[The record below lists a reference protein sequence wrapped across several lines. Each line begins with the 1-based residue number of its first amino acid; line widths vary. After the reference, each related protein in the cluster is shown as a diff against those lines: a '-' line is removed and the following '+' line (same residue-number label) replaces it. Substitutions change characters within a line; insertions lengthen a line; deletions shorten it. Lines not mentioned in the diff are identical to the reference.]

1 MAAKDR
7 FYFIVIILGNTWG
20 RDESGR
26 GCMGCGHQETFV
38 NCADVS
44 IRGWTTD
51 PQPPKTTKPNNV
63 TSKKVESTTE
73 PTNLDDGKAIIDI
86 KAKIPRPPADN
97 NLAATSIKKHRPK
110 IPPPPVEYSA
120 ASHEQNKPN
129 SIPAPPPEH
138 RHNKTSKLHDGPPKI
153 PAPPPEHQRNRT
165 WKAYDSPHKIPAPPP
180 EHHHN
185 RTSELN
191 NSLPKLPAP
200 PTEQHLN
207 RTTKSFDNPSKIP
220 TPPNTDNFVNFTDP
234 SHNKSHVPALESAQ
248 NKDKDNKTNS
258 IHVVKTTST
267 ISKRVPKGMM
277 SDSQMV
283 KQLQD
288 KITKFAMKS
297 SETTREKLS
306 RFTDAPMFVYN
317 SLTGELKPLNKDL
330 KARMTN
336 IHVNQQQKLIKPNNK
351 KQVLAP
357 KPKTVDS
364 STTLPSGKESVKATT
379 NSPLPLQNKIDL
391 SHAGKPTSIEPIKD
405 PVNKSQLISNN
416 LIGKHRDKSKVSP
429 PKNTIESALPSGVY
443 SQIFGLIDKLFH
455 AKYPDMNFS
464 KPPALNTETAHKKET
479 TISTHN
485 MSHKTETIVT
495 HTNRQSDLKTQHPVR
510 NTVSNNIAESTVG
523 NTVHETISPYQH
535 KHIEPIQ
542 ISSDIAHKLQHTSAK
557 NREITTAINEMDSAH
572 SHHMPPHKHH
582 IDSSKAILKNKVGSF
597 HVLSKG
603 PTSAYDILP
612 VEQERLES
620 NQTRPKQRLNP
631 SLLQATQNRP
641 TFVPESSAKKP
652 KLPTKQRLTNHLKMA
667 RDNHITIGGLKIER
681 KKHKQSDQSKLLR
694 DIPPGTQ
701 EQTESKRQIHFKRN
715 APKPIQTTQDMSA
728 IIQEKSINKNTDSL
742 HTHLQRS
749 KETPIISHTMQEKLV
764 SESKDSHMHL
774 HPQEF
779 QKSDT
784 ISPIVNKKMVNRN
797 RDTSIHR
804 HAQQSHKSDT
814 ITPIII
820 KKMVN
825 RGRDTSINTYAQ
837 HSQKSNTIS
846 QVINKK
852 MVNKD
857 RDTFIPR
864 HAQHSHKSDT
874 ISPIINKKM
883 VNRGRDTAIHTH
895 AQQSHVANKHTPIIH
910 EHVVSGSKDSF
921 VHAHH
926 PKLQEKHE
934 YPQTLQERVVNGE
947 RDSSGHT
954 YPRQPHKTQSIKPVR
969 NNGLGN
975 RGEDYSV
982 HSHSHQSQEAK
993 EQLPI
998 IHKSAISG
1006 STDSSLHS
1014 HPHVFQTTSNIS
1026 SEIQNGPVNKR
1037 MPSSLLTHSKPSK
1050 LSALDRAALFLG
1062 MSVMG
1067 SAPTAGIN
1075 NQMADVKV
1083 VNVNPTEPPV
1093 QVNKD
1098 NLQKTGVEIPKDTEL
1113 QSSPVGISYETFIS
1127 NDQNS
1132 YKSKQDTAN
1141 DSSLKQKAV
1150 AMKTTKVHYNYNMP
1164 DTFKTQNKTPSRAHV
1179 SLKNE
1184 NHQFL
1189 QSFDNKRNDHTMQTE
1204 TFSATDMPKTQS
1216 ETGSFD
1222 NLHNKGIQNNVQ
1234 KDKSHQ
1240 TEPHNKQT
1248 DPLPG
1253 QFIKDTESGWG
1264 APLSSTAIL
1273 AQPETLSNLY
1283 RAQEMVNQAHNEAVM
1298 QPERQDVYPVHSS
1311 GLLNRTTGGTL
1322 LDKQSKSHFKSN
1334 IHPVQNKQNTAKTI
1348 KPLIPEHS
1356 APAVSTH
1363 KTVDTVIS
1371 STNKNK
1377 KITDI
1382 NIENM
1387 NANLMDPVDIQSTY
1401 TINKT
1406 ANTRLIE
1413 SLNDLTQA
1421 FDATHF
1427 QDKFNDQKTTSGH
1440 LYLKLPNKT
1449 NVLDSVSQNTR
1460 QHRPGDSAHKN
1471 KGTRTTNDNKIS
1483 PNKVSPTITRETK
1496 TQSRHHIS
1504 SGPKSIKSDTL
1515 AKSPKV
1521 QNTFLQS
1528 SLLNKQPSNHHHH
1541 RTFNIGSGN
1550 KHDTNADV
1558 KQDTDMD
1565 TQPLVD
1571 IRRESS
1577 GQPIVTSSSLHDTSK
1592 HNSFLENANKDQ
1604 TGNFDGLALV
1614 DKPLLPVEDISL
1626 HAPPTQQYDYKDKSA
1641 QYMNILGEQS
1651 SRNHKDNAISLPKES
1666 MRINNNT
1673 IGNMLQKSLT
1683 EKTILHN
1690 LTTLSPPKLYSK
1702 SINETPRN
1710 INQRMSGKH
1719 SIVWTKLDQTQDDK
1733 VQNVVD
1739 HHVQSSLKA
1748 KVVNRNTDTM
1758 KQAQA
1763 TTTERYNVQAILH
1776 HQSHNII
1783 GSNTSPIEPTSK
1795 IETPQYKTRTQYKE
1809 AIDSQ
1814 NLPNTKQR
1822 TNDIYYIKDVDLQA
1836 NQLLDSRKTG
1846 VLDHKTHILARKPSH
1861 DSLAKDRIHK
1871 NHNHKITD
1879 TPNLHTSR
1887 MNILLKTSNNLDDA
1901 NVNKTV
1907 TRISDSVEKATP
1919 QTAISESSIKQHGSH
1934 GKLFNHH
1941 EHHTATHTKHGH
1953 SPLHK
1958 HEQKQTNKNF
1968 DPILHSGNHPQT
1980 MLTKLR
1986 RENVSSSHQHHHTN
2000 RKVQDAPAHVEYLHQ
2015 GTDPIHANSHTHH
2028 SQIPHT
2034 DVHSLQQT
2042 ELNNVHSSVK
2052 DTSAHTHAEHAHTH
2066 VHIDLPKHLIA
2077 DPRKHENL
2085 VSETLPLPNHLIA
2098 DPLKHDTELRAAH
2111 VHGPHEHGPHDHV
2124 QPSKNKI
2131 PVDKFVDSHTH
2142 IADLHVD
2149 GQTPSNHTLSQ
2160 TKASQK
2166 EQSNRNWTEQMR
2178 RTTIDN
2184 FVTELTSRFKS
2195 HTNDATSKAQDA
2207 HIKVLP
2213 LSRETIIQVLQ
2224 AIAGGEGTKPTLLS
2238 TSTKASK
2245 LTNTS
2250 NISRKISTPISTL
2263 TEEKR
2268 INKSTQAKIGKQK
2281 PPFTESA
2288 ESKPLTAKKLKNSN
2302 KKSIS
2307 KSLKKQTD
2315 SIKENNKI
2323 RQHRKLSP
2331 KPYKREKIQSGSAMT
2346 NKVPKHLLDMNDAL
2360 THVKP
2365 RKSLKSTIE
2374 RKTIS
2379 TLEIRPVKDSPN
2391 TLKTYYKADLYS
2403 EQQQTKYNIVEENK
2417 HTINKNQNRRKTK
2430 SFYEGENKARRP
2442 GLVKSSSSSSR
2453 KSSELQDRRI
2463 PSFRNSKFVDRK
2475 RQISSSRN
2483 SKFKAYKPVK
2493 SVEERVTQK
2502 KHSLPELRK
2511 KSGSKDRKRF
2521 QPAGIKPLQRK
2532 ETINRPDNTLNDN
2545 VGKTRGNSRSRS
2557 GTNKSSENVSNRSDA
2572 RTNSAKRIT
2581 NRNKSHSKTRSS
2593 NQVRSS
2599 NGRSRSQANSAK
2611 DRLSNKLRP
2620 RSGVASEV
2628 LTNSQLNS
2636 RGRVPSLKDL
2646 LPSTK
2651 SPSGKLI
2658 KSKTQSRS
2666 KSTSKTRATSRSRS
2680 KKNRE
2685 SKIRSNSRTRLRINN
2700 ESNGRVNGRT
2710 RSRTNG
2716 LRRSRGRSRMGMNVI
2731 EEIVDNGNARERP
2744 NRNHPRQIPRRP
2756 LPRQHDNILPHSE
2769 IDPIWVYEP
2778 PIEPQLQM
2786 VRGFRDPFSPSQA
2799 LFHDGLPHD
2808 EIRKITR
2815 PRSRDRFSSNRRQS
2829 NRRSQR
2835 PSSREIE
2842 PESNRRVRPRTSR
2855 TRPLSSRSNS
2865 QSRRLPSPSS
2875 SIRTLNTRT
2884 RPNSRVRSR
2893 AQSNSSVQSNSRAR
2907 SSSRAQLNSR
2917 VRSNSR
2923 AQSNSRV
2930 PSNSRLLSNSRAQ
2943 TNSRTQSNSRTRS
2956 NSRARS
2962 NSRRQPKI
2970 SMPSRLETRQTF
2982 RDRFS
2987 DSGSISDGHI
2997 IRGLDPIQRITPH
3010 RASTE
3015 GGRVMFIGSPSE
3027 AEKVV
3032 TVPQQS
3038 RGKAVLKQMRQM
3050 ITQSEHRSAARGDP
3064 RRRIVVLPLTRDTV
3078 SRIFGDIGHARR

>member
-1 MAAKDR
+1 
-7 FYFIVIILGNTWG
+7 
-20 RDESGR
+20 
-26 GCMGCGHQETFV
+26 MGCGHQETFV

-63 TSKKVESTTE
+63 TSKTVKSTTE
-73 PTNLDDGKAIIDI
+73 PTNLDDGKATIDI

-97 NLAATSIKKHRPK
+97 NLAAISKKKHLPK
-110 IPPPPVEYSA
+110 IPRPPVEYSA
-120 ASHEQNKPN
+120 ASHEQDKPI

-138 RHNKTSKLHDGPPKI
+138 HHNSTSKLNDSPPKI

-165 WKAYDSPHKIPAPPP
+165 WKSYDSPHKIPAPPP
-180 EHHHN
+180 EHNHN
-185 RTSELN
+185 RTSKLY
-191 NSLPKLPAP
+191 NSPPKIPAP
-200 PTEQHLN
+200 PTDQHLN
-207 RTTKSFDNPSKIP
+207 RTAKLNDNPKKIP
-220 TPPNTDNFVNFTDP
+220 TPPKADNSINFTEP

-248 NKDKDNKTNS
+248 YKDKDNKTNS
-258 IHVVKTTST
+258 IHAVKTTST
-267 ISKRVPKGMM
+267 INKRVPKGMM
-277 SDSQMV
+277 SDSQMI

-288 KITKFAMKS
+288 KITKFAKKS

-317 SLTGELKPLNKDL
+317 SLTGELKPLDKDL

-336 IHVNQQQKLIKPNNK
+336 IHVNQQQKLIKPNIE
-351 KQVLAP
+351 KQVVAP
-357 KPKTVDS
+357 KPKAVDS
-364 STTLPSGKESVKATT
+364 STTSSPGKESVKATT

-405 PVNKSQLISNN
+405 PVIKSQPISNN
-416 LIGKHRDKSKVSP
+416 LIGKHRDMSEVGP
-429 PKNTIESALPSGVY
+429 QKNTIESALPSGVY

-455 AKYPDMNFS
+455 AKYPDMSFS
-464 KPPALNTETAHKKET
+464 KPPTSNTETAHKKET
-479 TISTHN
+479 AISTHD
-485 MSHKTETIVT
+485 MPHKTKTIVT
-495 HTNRQSDLKTQHPVR
+495 HTNEQSDLKTQLPVRR

-523 NTVHETISPYQH
+523 NAVHETISPYQH

-542 ISSDIAHKLQHTSAK
+542 ISSDMAHKIQHTSAK
-557 NREITTAINEMDSAH
+557 NREITTAINEMETTH
-572 SHHMPPHKHH
+572 SHHMSPHKHH
-582 IDSSKAILKNKVGSF
+582 VDSSQAILKNKVGSF
-597 HVLSKG
+597 HVLSKV
-603 PTSAYDILP
+603 PTSPYDILP
-612 VEQERLES
+612 VEQKRLES
-620 NQTRPKQRLNP
+620 NQTRPKQRLKS
-631 SLLQATQNRP
+631 SLSQAKQNRP
-641 TFVPESSAKKP
+641 TFVLESSGKKP
-652 KLPTKQRLTNHLKMA
+652 KLPTKQRLTNHPKMT
-667 RDNHITIGGLKIER
+667 RDNRFAIGGLEIER
-681 KKHKQSDQSKLLR
+681 KKHKQSKLLR

-701 EQTESKRQIHFKRN
+701 EQIESERQIHFLRN

-728 IIQEKSINKNTDSL
+728 MIQETSMNKNIDSL

-749 KETPIISHTMQEKLV
+749 KKTPKIPHIIQEELV
-764 SESKDSHMHL
+764 SESKDSSMHL
-774 HPQEF
+774 DPKQSH
-779 QKSDT
+779 KSDT
-784 ISPIVNKKMVNRN
+784 ISPIVNKKMVNRD

-804 HAQQSHKSDT
+804 HVQQSHKSDA
-814 ITPIII
+814 ISPII
-820 KKMVN
+820 KQKMVS
-825 RGRDTSINTYAQ
+825 RGRDTSIHT
-837 HSQKSNTIS
+837 
-846 QVINKK
+846 
-852 MVNKD
+852 
-857 RDTFIPR
+857 
-864 HAQHSHKSDT
+864 HAEPSHKSDT

-883 VNRGRDTAIHTH
+883 VNRGRDTSKHTH
-895 AQQSHVANKHTPIIH
+895 EKQSHKHSPTVH
-910 EHVVSGSKDSF
+910 EHIVSGSKDSF

-926 PKLQEKHE
+926 PKLQETHE
-934 YPQTLQERVVNGE
+934 YPHTLQERVVNGE

-954 YPRQPHKTQSIKPVR
+954 YPQQPHKTHAIKPVM
-969 NNGLGN
+969 NNRSGY
-975 RGEDYSV
+975 RSSDSSK
-982 HSHSHQSQEAK
+982 HSHSHQSPEAK
-993 EQLPI
+993 EQSAI
-998 IHKSAISG
+998 IHETSLSS
-1006 STDSSLHS
+1006 STDHSLHS
-1014 HPHVFQTTSNIS
+1014 HPHKFQTTSSVSPAVQTRPI
-1026 SEIQNGPVNKR
+1026 NKG
-1037 MPSSLLTHSKPSK
+1037 MSSSLLTHSKPSK

-1083 VNVNPTEPPV
+1083 VNVNPMEPPL

-1098 NLQKTGVEIPKDTEL
+1098 ILRITGVEMQKDTQL
-1113 QSSPVGISYETFIS
+1113 QSSPDGISYETIIS

-1132 YKSKQDTAN
+1132 YKSKQNTAN
-1141 DSSLKQKAV
+1141 DSSLKQKAA
-1150 AMKTTKVHYNYNMP
+1150 AMKTKKVHYNYNMP

-1184 NHQFL
+1184 NHQFI
-1189 QSFDNKRNDHTMQTE
+1189 QSIENKRNDNTMQTE
-1204 TFSATDMPKTQS
+1204 TFAQTDLPKTKS
-1216 ETGSFD
+1216 VTGSFD
-1222 NLHNKGIQNNVQ
+1222 NLQNKDIQNNVQ
-1234 KDKSHQ
+1234 AVMNSKKVKVHQ

-1248 DPLPG
+1248 DALPG

-1264 APLSSTAIL
+1264 APLSSTAVL
-1273 AQPETLSNLY
+1273 TQPETLSNLHH
-1283 RAQEMVNQAHNEAVM
+1283 AQEMVNQAHNEAVM
-1298 QPERQDVYPVHSS
+1298 QPVQQNVYQGH
-1311 GLLNRTTGGTL
+1311 LLNSTTGGTL
-1322 LDKQSKSHFKSN
+1322 LDKQSQSHFQSN
-1334 IHPVQNKQNTAKTI
+1334 ILPAQNKQINANTI

-1363 KTVDTVIS
+1363 NTVDTVNS
-1371 STNKNK
+1371 SINKNK

-1387 NANLMDPVDIQSTY
+1387 IPNLMDPVNIQTTY
-1401 TINKT
+1401 TTNKT

-1427 QDKFNDQKTTSGH
+1427 QDKFYDQKTTSGH
-1440 LYLKLPNKT
+1440 LYLEPPSKT
-1449 NVLDSVSQNTR
+1449 NVLDSVPQNTR
-1460 QHRPGDSAHKN
+1460 QHRPGVSARKS
-1471 KGTRTTNDNKIS
+1471 KATRTTNN
-1483 PNKVSPTITRETK
+1483 NKVSPNKMSSIITRKTK

-1504 SGPKSIKSDTL
+1504 SGPETIITDTL
-1515 AKSPKV
+1515 AKSPQV
-1521 QNTFLQS
+1521 QNTFLQP
-1528 SLLNKQPSNHHHH
+1528 SLFNEQPSNHHHH
-1541 RTFNIGSGN
+1541 RPFNIGSGN

-1558 KQDTDMD
+1558 TTYTHMD
-1565 TQPLVD
+1565 TQPLVNN
-1571 IRRESS
+1571 RHESLD
-1577 GQPIVTSSSLHDTSK
+1577 QPIVTRSSLHDTSK

-1604 TGNFDGLALV
+1604 TGNFDGPALV
-1614 DKPLLPVEDISL
+1614 DKTLLPVKEIL
-1626 HAPPTQQYDYKDKSA
+1626 HPASPTQQHDYRDKSA
-1641 QYMNILGEQS
+1641 KYMNSTGEQS
-1651 SRNHKDNAISLPKES
+1651 SHNHKDVAISSPAES
-1666 MRINNNT
+1666 MQINNNI
-1673 IGNMLQKSLT
+1673 IGNILQNGLT

-1690 LTTLSPPKLYSK
+1690 PNTLSPPKLYSK
-1702 SINETPRN
+1702 SINQTPQN

-1719 SIVWTKLDQTQDDK
+1719 SNVWTKSDQTQGNK

-1739 HHVQSSLKA
+1739 NHLHSSLKP
-1748 KVVNRNTDTM
+1748 KVVNRNTATDTM
-1758 KQAQA
+1758 KQAQD
-1763 TTTERYNVQAILH
+1763 TTTERYNVQTILH
-1776 HQSHNII
+1776 HQGHTII
-1783 GSNTSPIEPTSK
+1783 GSETIPIEPTFK
-1795 IETPQYKTRTQYKE
+1795 KETAKYNTKTQYKE
-1809 AIDSQ
+1809 VIGSQ
-1814 NLPNTKQR
+1814 NSPVTKQQ
-1822 TNDIYYIKDVDLQA
+1822 TNDIHHIKNIDLQA

-1846 VLDHKTHILARKPSH
+1846 VLDHKTHTLAHKPSH
-1861 DSLAKDRIHK
+1861 GSLAQDRFDR

-1879 TPNLHTSR
+1879 TPNFHTSR
-1887 MNILLKTSNNLDDA
+1887 MNVLLKTSNNLNDA
-1901 NVNKTV
+1901 NINKTV
-1907 TRISDSVEKATP
+1907 TRIPDSVEKATP
-1919 QTAISESSIKQHGSH
+1919 QTAISKSSIMQHDSH
-1934 GKLFNHH
+1934 GKLLDHH
-1941 EHHTATHTKHGH
+1941 EHHTATHTKHAH
-1953 SPLHK
+1953 STLHK
-1958 HEQKQTNKNF
+1958 HEPKPNNKDF

-1986 RENVSSSHQHHHTN
+1986 RENVSSSHQHQHTN

-2015 GTDPIHANSHTHH
+2015 GTDLIYAKSHTHH

-2034 DVHSLQQT
+2034 HLHSLQQT
-2042 ELNNVHSSVK
+2042 ELKNVHSSVK
-2052 DTSAHTHAEHAHTH
+2052 DTSAHTHGEHAHTH
-2066 VHIDLPKHLIA
+2066 VHIDLPKHLMA
-2077 DPRKHENL
+2077 DPLKHENL
-2085 VSETLPLPNHLIA
+2085 VSETLPLPNHLIS

-2124 QPSKNKI
+2124 HPSKNKI
-2131 PVDKFVDSHTH
+2131 TVNKFIDSHTH

-2166 EQSNRNWTEQMR
+2166 EQSKRNWTEQMR

-2195 HTNDATSKAQDA
+2195 HTNDAASNAQDA

-2245 LTNTS
+2245 HMNTS
-2250 NISRKISTPISTL
+2250 NISRKISTTTSTG

-2268 INKSTQAKIGKQK
+2268 KTKSTQTKIRNRKQ
-2281 PPFTESA
+2281 PFTESI
-2288 ESKPLTAKKLKNSN
+2288 ESKSMTAKKPKNN
-2302 KKSIS
+2302 KKKRIGT
-2307 KSLKKQTD
+2307 SLKKRTD

-2323 RQHRKLSP
+2323 RRHRKLSQI
-2331 KPYKREKIQSGSAMT
+2331 PYKREKIQSGSAMT
-2346 NKVPKHLLDMNDAL
+2346 NKVPNHLLDMNDAL
-2360 THVKP
+2360 AHVKP

-2379 TLEIRPVKDSPN
+2379 TLEIQPVKDSPN
-2391 TLKTYYKADLYS
+2391 TLKTYNEADLHS
-2403 EQQQTKYNIVEENK
+2403 EQQQTKYNIVKENK

-2430 SFYEGENKARRP
+2430 SFYEGENKTRRT

-2453 KSSELQDRRI
+2453 KSSELRDRRI
-2463 PSFRNSKFVDRK
+2463 PSSRNSKFVDRK
-2475 RQISSSRN
+2475 RRISSLRN
-2483 SKFKAYKPVK
+2483 SEFKAYKPVK
-2493 SVEERVTQK
+2493 SVEERVPQK
-2502 KHSLPELRK
+2502 KHSIPQLRK
-2511 KSGSKDRKRF
+2511 KSGSKDRNRF
-2521 QPAGIKPLQRK
+2521 QPPGIKPLKRK
-2532 ETINRPDNTLNDN
+2532 ETINRPDNTQKENI
-2545 VGKTRGNSRSRS
+2545 GKTRRNSRSRS
-2557 GTNKSSENVSNRSDA
+2557 GTKNSKENVNNRPDA
-2572 RTNSAKRIT
+2572 RTNSAKSIF
-2581 NRNKSHSKTRSS
+2581 NKNKAHSKTRSS
-2593 NQVRSS
+2593 NQVRSG

-2611 DRLSNKLRP
+2611 SRLNNKLRS
-2620 RSGVASEV
+2620 RSDASSEV
-2628 LTNSQLNS
+2628 LINSRPDS

-2646 LPSTK
+2646 LPSTQ
-2651 SPSGKLI
+2651 SPSGKRV

-2666 KSTSKTRATSRSRS
+2666 KSTSKIRATSRSSS

-2685 SKIRSNSRTRLRINN
+2685 PKIRSNSRTRPRINN
-2700 ESNGRVNGRT
+2700 VSNGRVNGRT

-2716 LRRSRGRSRMGMNVI
+2716 LRRSGGRSRVGMNVI

-2744 NRNHPRQIPRRP
+2744 NRNQPRQIPRRTF
-2756 LPRQHDNILPHSE
+2756 PRQRDNILPHSD

-2786 VRGFRDPFSPSQA
+2786 VRGFRDSSFSPSQA

-2815 PRSRDRFSSNRRQS
+2815 PRSRDRLSSNRRQS
-2829 NRRSQR
+2829 NRRSRR

-2907 SSSRAQLNSR
+2907 SNSRAQLNSR

-2987 DSGSISDGHI
+2987 DSGPISGGHI
-2997 IRGLDPIQRITPH
+2997 IRGLDPIQRIAPH
-3010 RASTE
+3010 RSSTE
-3015 GGRVMFIGSPSE
+3015 HGRVMFIGSPSE

-3050 ITQSEHRSAARGDP
+3050 ITQSERQSAARGDP

-3078 SRIFGDIGHARR
+3078 SRIFGDMGHARR

>member
-1 MAAKDR
+1 
-7 FYFIVIILGNTWG
+7 
-20 RDESGR
+20 
-26 GCMGCGHQETFV
+26 MGCGHQETFV

-44 IRGWTTD
+44 IRGWTSD
-51 PQPPKTTKPNNV
+51 PQPPKTTKHNNV
-63 TSKKVESTTE
+63 TSKTVKSTTE
-73 PTNLDDGKAIIDI
+73 PTNLDDGKAIFDM

-97 NLAATSIKKHRPK
+97 NLVATSIKKHLPK
-110 IPPPPVEYSA
+110 IPRPPVEKSA
-120 ASHEQNKPN
+120 ASHEQDKPN

-191 NSLPKLPAP
+191 NSLPKIPAP

-336 IHVNQQQKLIKPNNK
+336 IHVNQQQKLIKPNNE

-405 PVNKSQLISNN
+405 PVNKTQLISNN

-429 PKNTIESALPSGVY
+429 QKNTIESALPSGVY

-479 TISTHN
+479 TISTHD

-631 SLLQATQNRP
+631 SLLQATQNMP

-667 RDNHITIGGLKIER
+667 RDNHITIGGLEIER

-701 EQTESKRQIHFKRN
+701 EQTESKRQIHFLRN
-715 APKPIQTTQDMSA
+715 APKPIQTIQDMSA

-764 SESKDSHMHL
+764 SGSKDSSMHL
-774 HPQEF
+774 HHQ
-779 QKSDT
+779 QSHKSDT
-784 ISPIVNKKMVNRN
+784 ITPVENKKMDNRN

-814 ITPIII
+814 ITPIIN
-820 KKMVN
+820 KEMVN
-825 RGRDTSINTYAQ
+825 RGMDTSINT
-837 HSQKSNTIS
+837 
-846 QVINKK
+846 
-852 MVNKD
+852 
-857 RDTFIPR
+857 
-864 HAQHSHKSDT
+864 HAQHSL
-874 ISPIINKKM
+874 IINKKM
-883 VNRGRDTAIHTH
+883 VNRGRDTSIHTH
-895 AQQSHVANKHTPIIH
+895 AQQSHVANKHSPIIH
-910 EHVVSGSKDSF
+910 EHVVSGSEDSF

-926 PKLQEKHE
+926 PKLQETHE
-934 YPQTLQERVVNGE
+934 YPHTLQERVVNGE
-947 RDSSGHT
+947 RDFSGQT
-954 YPRQPHKTQSIKPVR
+954 YPRQQHKTHAIKPVM
-969 NNGLGN
+969 NNRLGK
-975 RGEDYSV
+975 RGRDYSM

-993 EQLPI
+993 EQSPI
-998 IHKSAISG
+998 IHESSLSG
-1006 STDSSLHS
+1006 STEYSLHS
-1014 HPHVFQTTSNIS
+1014 HPHKS
-1026 SEIQNGPVNKR
+1026 SASPDIQNGSINKG
-1037 MPSSLLTHSKPSK
+1037 MPSSLHTHSKPSK

-1067 SAPTAGIN
+1067 SAPTVGVN

-1083 VNVNPTEPPV
+1083 VNVNPMEPPV
-1093 QVNKD
+1093 KVNKD
-1098 NLQKTGVEIPKDTEL
+1098 NLQTTGVEMPKDTEL
-1113 QSSPVGISYETFIS
+1113 QSSPGSISYETIIS
-1127 NDQNS
+1127 NDRNS
-1132 YKSKQDTAN
+1132 YKSKEDTAI
-1141 DSSLKQKAV
+1141 DSTLKQKAT
-1150 AMKTTKVHYNYNMP
+1150 AMKTKNVHFNYNMP

-1184 NHQFL
+1184 NHQFI
-1189 QSFDNKRNDHTMQTE
+1189 QSIDNKRNDHTMQTV
-1204 TFSATDMPKTQS
+1204 TLAQTDMPKTQS
-1216 ETGSFD
+1216 EIGSFD
-1222 NLHNKGIQNNVQ
+1222 NLKNKEIQNNVQ
-1234 KDKSHQ
+1234 AVMNFKKDKSHQ

-1248 DPLPG
+1248 DGIPG

-1273 AQPETLSNLY
+1273 TQPETLSNLHH
-1283 RAQEMVNQAHNEAVM
+1283 AQEMVNQAHNEAVM
-1298 QPERQDVYPVHSS
+1298 QPVRQNVYPGHSS
-1311 GLLNRTTGGTL
+1311 GLLYRTTGGSL

-1334 IHPVQNKQNTAKTI
+1334 ILPIQNKQNNAKNV
-1348 KPLIPEHS
+1348 KQLIPDRS
-1356 APAVSTH
+1356 APVVSTH
-1363 KTVDTVIS
+1363 NTVVTAIS
-1371 STNKNK
+1371 STIKNK
-1377 KITDI
+1377 KIRDT

-1387 NANLMDPVDIQSTY
+1387 MANLIDPVDIQSTH
-1401 TINKT
+1401 TLNKT

-1421 FDATHF
+1421 FDVTHF
-1427 QDKFNDQKTTSGH
+1427 QDKFNDKKTASGH
-1440 LYLKLPNKT
+1440 LYLEPPDKT
-1449 NVLDSVSQNTR
+1449 NVLKSVSQNTR
-1460 QHRPGDSAHKN
+1460 QHRPGESAHKS
-1471 KGTRTTNDNKIS
+1471 KGTRTINNNKVS
-1483 PNKVSPTITRETK
+1483 PNKMSPTITRETK
-1496 TQSRHHIS
+1496 TQSRHHLS
-1504 SGPKSIKSDTL
+1504 SGPETIITDTL
-1515 AKSPKV
+1515 AKSPQV

-1528 SLLNKQPSNHHHH
+1528 SLPNEQPSNHHHH
-1541 RTFNIGSGN
+1541 RRFNIGSGN
-1550 KHDTNADV
+1550 KHGTNADV
-1558 KQDTDMD
+1558 TQDTHMD

-1571 IRRESS
+1571 IRHKSS
-1577 GQPIVTSSSLHDTSK
+1577 DQPKVTSSSLHDTSK
-1592 HNSFLENANKDQ
+1592 HSPVLGNANRDQ
-1604 TGNFDGLALV
+1604 TVNYDGPALI
-1614 DKPLLPVEDISL
+1614 DKTLLPGEEIL
-1626 HAPPTQQYDYKDKSA
+1626 HHASPTQQHDSI
-1641 QYMNILGEQS
+1641 Q
-1651 SRNHKDNAISLPKES
+1651 
-1666 MRINNNT
+1666 INNTT
-1673 IGNMLQKSLT
+1673 IGNILQKGLT

-1702 SINETPRN
+1702 PSNEIPRN
-1710 INQRMSGKH
+1710 FNQRMSGKH
-1719 SIVWTKLDQTQDDK
+1719 SNVWTKLDKTQDDK

-1739 HHVQSSLKA
+1739 HHVHSSLKS
-1748 KVVNRNTDTM
+1748 KVVNRNTAIDTM
-1758 KQAQA
+1758 KQAQD
-1763 TTTERYNVQAILH
+1763 TTTERYNIKTILH
-1776 HQSHNII
+1776 QQDHNII
-1783 GSNTSPIEPTSK
+1783 GSEISPIEPTSK
-1795 IETPQYKTRTQYKE
+1795 IETPQYNTKTQYKVV
-1809 AIDSQ
+1809 IDSQ
-1814 NLPNTKQR
+1814 NSPNPKQQ
-1822 TNDIYYIKDVDLQA
+1822 TNDIHHIKDVDLQA

-1846 VLDHKTHILARKPSH
+1846 VVDHKTHTLAHKPSPV
-1861 DSLAKDRIHK
+1861 SLAQDRSHR

-1879 TPNLHTSR
+1879 TPHFHTSR
-1887 MNILLKTSNNLDDA
+1887 INVLLKTSNNLDDT
-1901 NVNKTV
+1901 NVNKIV
-1907 TRISDSVEKATP
+1907 TRIPNSVEKATP
-1919 QTAISESSIKQHGSH
+1919 QTVISESSIMKHGSH
-1934 GKLFNHH
+1934 EKLSSHH
-1941 EHHTATHTKHGH
+1941 EHHAATHTKHDQ
-1953 SPLHK
+1953 SSLHK
-1958 HEQKQTNKNF
+1958 HEQKQNNKDF

-2015 GTDPIHANSHTHH
+2015 GTDLIYDNSHTQH

-2034 DVHSLQQT
+2034 HLHSLQQT
-2042 ELNNVHSSVK
+2042 KLNNVHSVVK

-2066 VHIDLPKHLIA
+2066 GHIDLPKHLMA
-2077 DPRKHENL
+2077 DPLKRENL

-2124 QPSKNKI
+2124 HPSKNKI
-2131 PVDKFVDSHTH
+2131 PVDKFIDSHTH
-2142 IADLHVD
+2142 ITDLHVD

-2166 EQSNRNWTEQMR
+2166 EQSKRNWTEQMR

-2195 HTNDATSKAQDA
+2195 HSNDATSKAQDA

-2245 LTNTS
+2245 RMNTS
-2250 NISRKISTPISTL
+2250 SISRKISTPIPTR

-2268 INKSTQAKIGKQK
+2268 KDKTTQTKIGNRKQ
-2281 PPFTESA
+2281 PFTDSA
-2288 ESKPLTAKKLKNSN
+2288 ESKSMTAKKLKNNN
-2302 KKSIS
+2302 KKSVS
-2307 KSLKKQTD
+2307 TSLKKQTD

-2323 RQHRKLSP
+2323 RQHRKLSQNR
-2331 KPYKREKIQSGSAMT
+2331 YNQEKIRSRSAMA
-2346 NKVPKHLLDMNDAL
+2346 NKVPNHLLDLNDAL
-2360 THVKP
+2360 SHVKP

-2391 TLKTYYKADLYS
+2391 RLKTYNEADLHS
-2403 EQQQTKYNIVEENK
+2403 ERQQTKYNIVEENK

-2430 SFYEGENKARRP
+2430 SFNKGENKARRT
-2442 GLVKSSSSSSR
+2442 GLVKASSSSSR
-2453 KSSELQDRRI
+2453 KSSELRDRRI
-2463 PSFRNSKFVDRK
+2463 SSLRNSKFVNRKQRISSFRNSKF
-2475 RQISSSRN
+2475 
-2483 SKFKAYKPVK
+2483 KANKPVK
-2493 SVEERVTQK
+2493 SEEERVPQK
-2502 KHSLPELRK
+2502 KHSLPKLRK
-2511 KSGSKDRKRF
+2511 QSGSKDRKRF
-2521 QPAGIKPLQRK
+2521 QPPGIRPLQRK
-2532 ETINRPDNTLNDN
+2532 ETINRPDNTQKDN

-2557 GTNKSSENVSNRSDA
+2557 VTKYSDENVNNRSDA
-2572 RTNSAKRIT
+2572 RTNSAKGIT
-2581 NRNKSHSKTRSS
+2581 NKNKAHSKTRSS
-2593 NQVRSS
+2593 NQVRSG

-2611 DRLSNKLRP
+2611 DRLSKILQP
-2620 RSGVASEV
+2620 RSGVASEELV
-2628 LTNSQLNS
+2628 NSQPDS

-2651 SPSGKLI
+2651 SPSGKRV

-2666 KSTSKTRATSRSRS
+2666 KSTSKIRATSRSRS

-2685 SKIRSNSRTRLRINN
+2685 PKIRSNSRTRPRISN
-2700 ESNGRVNGRT
+2700 EANGRVNGRT

-2716 LRRSRGRSRMGMNVI
+2716 LRRSGGRSRVGMNVI
-2731 EEIVDNGNARERP
+2731 EEIVDNGNTRERP
-2744 NRNHPRQIPRRP
+2744 NRNQPRQIPRRTF
-2756 LPRQHDNILPHSE
+2756 PRQRDSILPHSE

-2786 VRGFRDPFSPSQA
+2786 VRGFRDSPFSPSHP

-2829 NRRSQR
+2829 NRRSRR

-2893 AQSNSSVQSNSRAR
+2893 AQSNSSVLSNSRAR
-2907 SSSRAQLNSR
+2907 SNSRAQLNSR

-2943 TNSRTQSNSRTRS
+2943 TNSRTQSNPRTRS

-3015 GGRVMFIGSPSE
+3015 DGRVMFIGSPSE

-3050 ITQSEHRSAARGDP
+3050 ITQSERRSAAMGDP